1 MSAKRAVSFRPERIA
16 QRVPGDHCTRNAIE
30 SDGADALPG
39 VPVMDGGLP
48 RRGEAGLPSAS
59 LARAYF
65 AHRANRSASRRSVV
79 VTRAGAAVALLFLL
93 VTLAEGRTEP
103 CELPAGYEIP
113 PPGEVSAANRLR
125 LAADVSRV
133 ARQHRLE
140 PALVNAVIAAE
151 SGFNPVAVSEDG
163 AIGLMQVLPDTAADY
178 GARDLCDPV
187 ANLETG
193 TAHLARLLRQY
204 RNISHAL
211 AAYNAGE
218 GSMQKQRRRV
228 TYLETRKFV
237 VRAIEYY
244 WRYKK

>member
-1 MSAKRAVSFRPERIA
+1 MIVRAA
-16 QRVPGDHCTRNAIE
+16 T
-30 SDGADALPG
+30 
-39 VPVMDGGLP
+39 
-48 RRGEAGLPSAS
+48 
-59 LARAYF
+59 
-65 AHRANRSASRRSVV
+65 
-79 VTRAGAAVALLFLL
+79 AVGLLFLL
-93 VTLAEGRTEP
+93 SGLAEARAAQ

-113 PPGEVSAANRLR
+113 RPGEISAANRRR
-125 LAADVSRV
+125 LAVDVSRA
-133 ARQHRLE
+133 ARKHRLE

-163 AIGLMQVLPDTAADY
+163 AVGLMQVLPATGADY
-178 GARDLCDPV
+178 GAPDLCDPL
-187 ANLETG
+187 ANLEAG

-237 VRAIEYY
+237 VRAIDLY
-244 WRYKK
+244 WRYKE

>member
-1 MSAKRAVSFRPERIA
+1 VRPR
-16 QRVPGDHCTRNAIE
+16 
-30 SDGADALPG
+30 
-39 VPVMDGGLP
+39 
-48 RRGEAGLPSAS
+48 
-59 LARAYF
+59 
-65 AHRANRSASRRSVV
+65 RSASDRTEGRALAGSDASIGRPDALASSGQPAGTGRLAVSV
-79 VTRAGAAVALLFLL
+79 RAAASIGLLL
-93 VTLAEGRTEP
+93 VLISPAQARVER
-103 CELPAGYEIP
+103 CELRAGYEIP
-113 PPGEVSAANRLR
+113 RPGEVSAANRR
-125 LAADVSRV
+125 QLAGDVNRV

-163 AIGLMQVLPDTAADY
+163 AVGLMQVLPATGADY
-178 GARDLCDPV
+178 GAADLCDPV

-237 VRAIEYY
+237 VRAIAFY
-244 WRYKK
+244 WRYKG